1 MIMIL
6 AFVLPL
12 LLNSSA
18 AAAQTKEAVITKQ
31 SRAAASWPAKDGA
44 FVVRANDAD
53 ITIFRTE
60 RIDQQNSSQPNE
72 AYDPLKVS
80 NGLDHQAAIS
90 RMLAERIGRSLKF
103 GQDSTQVD
111 IAVLRPSSN
120 KSLGWNNA
128 APWLLGNKDM
138 SLISPE
144 TFISSNNTPQRV
156 KSASAPGV
164 STGASRSD
172 HAHGDFLGAF
182 SVLDYG
188 AAGDGVADDTAEIQ
202 AAIDAVEAAG
212 GGVVYFP
219 RGTYLITAG
228 LVVDQQKVSLRG
240 AGIGVAILKGSG
252 TISPFNA
259 ITFQGTGFGSAIG
272 PLTSNLTRG
281 TKVAALTNVSGLAV
295 GELLYLD
302 ATVMVPPGQSAT
314 NSLIAEV
321 TGIASLNVTLEAPA
335 PITINTGD
343 THNVKKWTPLYAPG
357 LADLTIDMGAATG
370 AVRRG
375 VVIND
380 VRNGR
385 FEHLEILNCPESGL
399 QSFRG
404 YQNHYEDIKLIKCG
418 SANES
423 DFQVAFETHSDFA
436 DIQSVNA
443 TGFGPQWIACSYCN
457 GDGIVSTGANGRGI
471 KFHGVLE
478 SNFENLVG
486 LNSASTGIAITL
498 RTQYN
503 NFKNLVAM
511 QNVAGSGSND
521 IGLWFSGQSNIA
533 NYFCRVKL
541 TVNGNFDIQLNSTDT
556 DNVIEGADFDAFSKI
571 SNGGGST
578 NIIIGSLR
586 ALDPTAFV
594 ATRRGDCE

>member
-1 MIMIL
+1 M
-6 AFVLPL
+6 
-12 LLNSSA
+12 
-18 AAAQTKEAVITKQ
+18 
-31 SRAAASWPAKDGA
+31 
-44 FVVRANDAD
+44 
-53 ITIFRTE
+53 
-60 RIDQQNSSQPNE
+60 
-72 AYDPLKVS
+72 
-80 NGLDHQAAIS
+80 
-90 RMLAERIGRSLKF
+90 
-103 GQDSTQVD
+103 
-111 IAVLRPSSN
+111 
-120 KSLGWNNA
+120 
-128 APWLLGNKDM
+128 
-138 SLISPE
+138 
-144 TFISSNNTPQRV
+144 
-156 KSASAPGV
+156 
-164 STGASRSD
+164 
-172 HAHGDFLGAF
+172 
-182 SVLDYG
+182 LDYG

-259 ITFQGTGFGSAIG
+259 ITFQGAGLGPAVG
-272 PLTSNLTRG
+272 PLTRNFARG
-281 TKVAALTNVSGLAV
+281 SKVAALISVTGLAI

-302 ATVMVPPGQSAT
+302 ATVTVPPGQSAT

-321 TGIASLNVTLEAPA
+321 TSIASLNVTLEVPA

-375 VVIND
+375 VVIKD

-385 FEHLEILNCPESGL
+385 FEHLEILNCPESGF

-436 DIQSVNA
+436 DIQSINA

-511 QNVAGSGSND
+511 QNAAGSGSND

-533 NYFCRVKL
+533 NYFFGVEL
-541 TVNGNFDIQLNSTDT
+541 TTNRNFDIQTNSTDT
-556 DNVIEGADFDAFSKI
+556 DNVIERVHFDAFSKI
-571 SNGGGST
+571 SNRGGPT
-578 NIIIGSLR
+578 NIIIGSR
-586 ALDPTAFV
+586 AGSGFYGFV
-594 ATRRGDCE
+594 TPDDGNVNEHDTGFHKESGSCPQNPESR

>member
-1 MIMIL
+1 MIKNSFL
-6 AFVLPL
+6 AVTLLTL
-12 LLNSSA
+12 LLVGSRDLQ
-18 AAAQTKEAVITKQ
+18 AQ
-31 SRAAASWPAKDGA
+31 
-44 FVVRANDAD
+44 
-53 ITIFRTE
+53 
-60 RIDQQNSSQPNE
+60 
-72 AYDPLKVS
+72 AYGPYYGPYWDF
-80 NGLDHQAAIS
+80 QY
-90 RMLAERIGRSLKF
+90 
-103 GQDSTQVD
+103 Q
-111 IAVLRPSSN
+111 
-120 KSLGWNNA
+120 
-128 APWLLGNKDM
+128 
-138 SLISPE
+138 ISPG
-144 TFISSNNTPQRV
+144 TFILSNNTPHRV
-156 KSASAPGV
+156 KLASAPGV
-164 STGASRSD
+164 STEASRSD
-172 HAHGDFLGAF
+172 HAHGDFLGTF

-240 AGIGVAILKGSG
+240 AGMGVAILKGSG
-252 TISPFNA
+252 MISPFNA
-259 ITFQGTGFGSAIG
+259 ITFQGAGFGPALGS
-272 PLTSNLTRG
+272 LTRNLTRG
-281 TKVAALTNVSGLAV
+281 SKVAALTSVSGLAI

-302 ATVMVPPGQSAT
+302 ATVTVPPGQSAT

-321 TGIASLNVTLEAPA
+321 TRIASLNVTLEVPA

-404 YQNHYEDIKLIKCG
+404 YQNHYEDIKLRKCG
-418 SANES
+418 SAIES
-423 DFQVAFETHSDFA
+423 DFQIAFETHSHFD
-436 DIQSVNA
+436 DIQSINA
-443 TGFGPQWIACSYCN
+443 TGFGPQWIACSYSR
-457 GDGIVSTGANGRGI
+457 GDSIVSTGANGRGI
-471 KFHGVLE
+471 KFHGLLE

-511 QNVAGSGSND
+511 QNAAGSGSND

-533 NYFCRVKL
+533 NYFFGVEVTTNR
-541 TVNGNFDIQLNSTDT
+541 NFDIQTNSTDT
-556 DNVIEGADFDAFSKI
+556 HNVIEGVHFDAFSKI
-571 SNGGGST
+571 SNRGGPT
-578 NIIIGSLR
+578 NLIIGSP
-586 ALDPTAFV
+586 AGSDFYGFV
-594 ATRRGDCE
+594 TQDDGKDDSVDHGKN

>member
-1 MIMIL
+1 M
-6 AFVLPL
+6 P
-12 LLNSSA
+12 
-18 AAAQTKEAVITKQ
+18 
-31 SRAAASWPAKDGA
+31 
-44 FVVRANDAD
+44 
-53 ITIFRTE
+53 
-60 RIDQQNSSQPNE
+60 
-72 AYDPLKVS
+72 
-80 NGLDHQAAIS
+80 
-90 RMLAERIGRSLKF
+90 AERIGRSLKF

-111 IAVLRPSSN
+111 IALLRPSSN

-138 SLISPE
+138 LLISPQ

-164 STGASRSD
+164 STEGSRSD
-172 HAHGDFLGAF
+172 HAHGDFLGAL

-188 AAGDGVADDTAEIQ
+188 AAGDGVGDDTAEIQ

-295 GELLYLD
+295 GELLYFD
-302 ATVMVPPGQSAT
+302 ATVTVPPGQSAT

-321 TGIASLNVTLEAPA
+321 TGIASLNVKLEVPA

-343 THNVKKWTPLYAPG
+343 THNVKKWTPLYAAG

-385 FEHLEILNCPESGL
+385 FERLEILNCPESGL

-404 YQNHYEDIKLIKCG
+404 YQNHYEDIKLRKCG

-423 DFQVAFETHSDFA
+423 DFQIAFETHSHFD
-436 DIQSVNA
+436 DIQSINA
-443 TGFGPQWIACSYCN
+443 TGFGPQWIGCSYSR
-457 GDGIVSTGANGRGI
+457 GDSIVSTGANGRGI
-471 KFHGVLE
+471 KFHGLLE

-503 NFKNLVAM
+503 TFKNLVAM
-511 QNVAGSGSND
+511 QNAAGSGSND

-533 NYFCRVKL
+533 NYFFGVEL
-541 TVNGNFDIQLNSTDT
+541 TTNRNFDIQTNSTDT
-556 DNVIEGADFDAFSKI
+556 DNVIERVHFDAFSKI
-571 SNGGGST
+571 SNRGGPT
-578 NIIIGSLR
+578 NIIIGSP
-586 ALDPTAFV
+586 AGSGFYGFV
-594 ATRRGDCE
+594 TQDNGNVNEHDTGFHNESGSCPENPESR